1 MKKIHYIDTLVYY
14 DGAQVF
20 EGRDLAGGCYIGVL
34 IDSLDN
40 ADHYVV
46 AGVSPE
52 RLNRFR
58 AGELDLRTLLVEG
71 SKDAW
76 YLTQTCNDFA
86 DPLSLEEQSGSIAD
100 TDFLPADG
108 FLLCE
113 PSSSRL

>member
-1 MKKIHYIDTLVYY
+1 MKKIIHTDTLVYY

-20 EGRDLAGGCYIGVL
+20 EGQDLAGGCYIGVL

-46 AGVSPE
+46 AGVSAE
-52 RLNRFR
+52 RMTRFR
-58 AGELDLRTLLVEG
+58 AGTLDLRSLLVEESRG
-71 SKDAW
+71 AW

-86 DPLSLEEQSGSIAD
+86 DLLPLEEQSGSILD
-100 TDFLPADG
+100 TDFLPEDG
-108 FLLCE
+108 FVLCE